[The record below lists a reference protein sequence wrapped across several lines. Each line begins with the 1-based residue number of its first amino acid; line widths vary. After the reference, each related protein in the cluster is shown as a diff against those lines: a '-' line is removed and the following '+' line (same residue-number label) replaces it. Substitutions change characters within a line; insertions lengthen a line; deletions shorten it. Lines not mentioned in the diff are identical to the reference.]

1 VLYAPGLRNVAE
13 IKAVC
18 DAVSNPVNVLAVPHL
33 TVPAIAAAG
42 ARRISVGGALTWV
55 AAKAAADVA
64 TAMRDSGDLS
74 ALAARPSL
82 ERWFG

>member
-1 VLYAPGLRNVAE
+1 
-13 IKAVC
+13 
-18 DAVSNPVNVLAVPHL
+18 VPHL

-42 ARRISVGGALTWV
+42 ARRIRVGGALTWV

-74 ALAARPSL
+74 VLAARPPL